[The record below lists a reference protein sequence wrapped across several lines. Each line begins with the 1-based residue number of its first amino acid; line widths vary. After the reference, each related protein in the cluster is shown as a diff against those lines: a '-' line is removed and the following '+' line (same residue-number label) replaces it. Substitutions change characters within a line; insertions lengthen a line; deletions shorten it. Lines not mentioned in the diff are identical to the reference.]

1 MQVNEQVR
9 KGQKGTRLPDMERA
23 LDDARAPRGS
33 RMERRGAA
41 ESQRTGSAQP
51 SEGKAMPRR
60 YGVGF

>member
-1 MQVNEQVR
+1 MQVNEQLR
-9 KGQKGTRLPDMERA
+9 QGQKATRIPDMERA
-23 LDDARAPRGS
+23 ADDERAARGS

-41 ESQRTGSAQP
+41 ESQLTGSAKP